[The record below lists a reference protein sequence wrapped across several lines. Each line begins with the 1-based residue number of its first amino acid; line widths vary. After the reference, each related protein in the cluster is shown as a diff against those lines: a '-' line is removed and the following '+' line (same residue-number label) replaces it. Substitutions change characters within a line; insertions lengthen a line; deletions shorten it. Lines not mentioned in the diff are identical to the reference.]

1 MALGCPGMLDTQV
14 QAGARLRQE
23 RGGRGIKQH
32 TDGTH
37 AGSVV
42 HVHRPAPQPPPPPA
56 AGLPPG
62 CCRPLAVRSQHL
74 QRVRLCVQHPAVQG
88 QCRVRGEEQP
98 KVLERLSQEPGLL
111 HVVALNRHLGGGLG
125 ERGSSLKAA

>member
-1 MALGCPGMLDTQV
+1 MALGCPGMHDTQV
-14 QAGARLRQE
+14 QAGTRLPPE
-23 RGGRGIKQH
+23 RASSSIKQH

-62 CCRPLAVRSQHL
+62 CCRPPAVRSQHL
-74 QRVRLCVQHPAVQG
+74 QRVRFCVQHPAVQG
-88 QCRVRGEEQP
+88 QCRVGGEEQP
-98 KVLERLSQEPGLL
+98 EVLERLGQEPGLL
-111 HVVALNRHLGGGLG
+111 HVVALNGHLGGGRG